1 MEDENPNLYVSSDIV
16 QISFI
21 DLDSL
26 SLLKNGAKTQNFSQT
41 NNEGID
47 SGLLGGLVVS
57 GLAVMVVLAL
67 VVKRRK
73 SQVGLDQSLSINS
86 SIDDEFSM
94 DFSGI
99 EENLDF
105 AFDENGNAVHNSSKF
120 PQIYES
126 REMHGQQE
134 IGQLNLTK
142 NNSRNKNK
150 ILEDDD
156 VATDIGLNRNS
167 NIVDFSLDDNCGF
180 TCPTENAY
188 FCPSDIA

>member
-1 MEDENPNLYVSSDIV
+1 M
-16 QISFI
+16 
-21 DLDSL
+21 
-26 SLLKNGAKTQNFSQT
+26 
-41 NNEGID
+41 
-47 SGLLGGLVVS
+47 GGLVGGLVAG

-73 SQVGLDQSLSINS
+73 SRVGLNQSLSINS

-105 AFDENGNAVHNSSKF
+105 AFDENGNAVHNSSNF

-126 REMHGQQE
+126 REMHGQQD
-134 IGQLNLTK
+134 IGQLNLM
-142 NNSRNKNK
+142 KNK
-150 ILEDDD
+150 SLEDDD

>member
-142 NNSRNKNK
+142 NNSGNKNK